1 MLIKM
6 ELFPLPTDPITTNNS
21 PGKTSQ
27 VKFFN
32 VGSIPLGFHDA
43 TILLN
48 QTPQSSFFTGKEIL
62 FICSE
67 SSSFSSSNRKFCTRK
82 KNITNVDCKNLYVE
96 FGITSNRVI
105 EINASDPCDI
115 PYGKNNVKHVRK
127 LANNAIAT
135 KTCCG

>member
-1 MLIKM
+1 MQPYCLTKHHN
-6 ELFPLPTDPITTNNS
+6 LLS
-21 PGKTSQ
+21 LQ
-27 VKFFN
+27 VKRFYLY
-32 VGSIPLGFHDA
+32 VQ
-43 TILLN
+43 N
-48 QTPQSSFFTGKEIL
+48 QVL
-62 FICSE
+62 FLRAIENSVRE
-67 SSSFSSSNRKFCTRK
+67 KKQK
-82 KNITNVDCKNLYVE
+82 KNITNVDWKNLYVE